1 MTPTRTLQPTLRLLA
16 PLDGWI
22 VPLENVPDPV
32 FAQRIVGDGVSID
45 PTSSVLRAPCGG
57 EVLHA
62 HAAAHALTLRTD
74 GGLEIMLHIGVDTV
88 QLKGEGFR
96 LMVKAGDRVAPGQP
110 LVEFD
115 ADAVAR
121 RAKSLQTQLLVTNAD
136 LIASLSHPAGRV
148 QAGKDTAL
156 EVVLLSEAA
165 PEGAD
170 APGGTKASSDAL
182 VVPNPTGLHARPA
195 AVLAHAAKRF
205 RSVIRLRRGDASANA
220 RSLVAIM
227 GLNVK
232 QGDKVVVVAEGPDA
246 GEAVAQLSR
255 LITAGLEEKEAPASA
270 QLPSVPRSED
280 PRAISGVCASPGLT
294 IGTAFQFR
302 REEVRVPES
311 GEGPSIERARLV
323 QALERAKAELE
334 TMQARLSAE
343 HDPGKAAIFGA
354 HRELLDDPELL
365 EVAEAAVAKGASA
378 AAAMQC
384 AATDFAGRL
393 TRLNNDLLA
402 GRAADVKDVGLRV
415 LRILTGAP
423 AQPREYPKGCVLL
436 AEDLTPSDTVGFDPA
451 TVLGVCSVGG
461 GGTSH
466 VAILCRSLGIPA
478 LAAAELKLLAVPD
491 GAPLILD
498 ADKGFL
504 LTAPSETELE
514 AARARQAKACT
525 RRGVELAAAREEAC
539 TKDGRRIRVE
549 ANIGKASEAEA
560 AARAGAEGVGLC
572 RSEFLFLE
580 RDAAPTEDEQA
591 EAYAAMARAFPG
603 GSVVVRVLDVG
614 GDKRLPYLAMAQE
627 ENPFLGERGIRLL
640 LERPELFRTQLR
652 ALLRAAKDGPG
663 LKVLFPMVADL
674 EELRA
679 AKAMLAEEAR
689 RLGISP
695 LPAGVMIE
703 VPSAALLSE
712 PLAREADFFSIG
724 TNDLTQYTLAMDRGN
739 PKLAARVDALHPAV
753 LRMIQHAVEGAKV
766 HGRAVGVCGGAA
778 GDLQAVPLLIGL
790 GVTELSMSPASVP
803 AVKAAVR
810 RADAADCT
818 ELARKALAMSSAAEV
833 RGLTAGRE
841 EAA

>member
-1 MTPTRTLQPTLRLLA
+1 MTPTRALQPTLRLLA

-22 VPLENVPDPV
+22 VPLEKVPDPV

-45 PTSSVLRAPCGG
+45 PTSSLLLAPCGG
-57 EVLHA
+57 EVVHA
-62 HAAAHALTLRTD
+62 HAAGHALTLRSD
-74 GGLEIMLHIGVDTV
+74 GGLELLLHVGVDTV
-88 QLKGEGFR
+88 QLKGEGFK
-96 LMVKAGDRVAPGQP
+96 LLVKAGDRVAPGQA

-121 RAKSLQTQLLVTNAD
+121 KAKSLQTQLLVTNAD
-136 LIASLSHPAGRV
+136 LVASLTHPSGRV
-148 QAGKDTAL
+148 EAGKSVAL
-156 EVVLLSEAA
+156 EIVLRGEAT
-165 PEGAD
+165 PEGAA
-170 APGGTKASSDAL
+170 APGLKASSDAL

-195 AVLAHAAKRF
+195 SILAHAAKRF
-205 RSVIRLRRGDASANA
+205 RSVVHLRRGEAKANA
-220 RSLVAIM
+220 RSLVSIM

-232 QGDKVVVVAEGPDA
+232 QGDKVFVLAEGPDA
-246 GEAVAQLSR
+246 QEAVAELSR
-255 LITAGLEEKEAPASA
+255 LITAGLEEKEAPAST
-270 QLPSVPRSED
+270 QLPALPRSED
-280 PRAISGVCASPGLT
+280 PRAIGGVCASPGLA

-302 REEVRVPES
+302 REEVKVPEL
-311 GEGPSIERARLV
+311 GEGPAIERARLA
-323 QALERAKAELE
+323 QALEKAKAELE
-334 TMQARLSAE
+334 TMQARLSAQ

-423 AQPREYPKGCVLL
+423 AKPREYPKGCVLL
-436 AEDLTPSDTVGFDPA
+436 AEDLTPSDTVGFDPEK
-451 TVLGVCSVGG
+451 VLGVCTVGG

-466 VAILCRSLGIPA
+466 VAILCRSLAIPA

-504 LTAPSETELE
+504 LSAPSEAELE
-514 AARARQAKACT
+514 AARARQAKARV
-525 RRGVELAAAREEAC
+525 RRDAELVAAREEAR
-539 TKDGRRIRVE
+539 TQDGRRIRVE

-560 AARAGAEGVGLC
+560 AARSGAEGVGLC

-580 RDAAPTEDEQA
+580 RDAAPSEDEQV

-603 GSVVVRVLDVG
+603 GAVVVRVLDVG
-614 GDKRLPYLAMAQE
+614 GDKRLPYLALAQE

-640 LERPELFRTQLR
+640 LERPKLFRTQLR
-652 ALLRAAKDGPG
+652 ALLRASKDGPG

-674 EELRA
+674 EEFRA

-689 RLGISP
+689 LLGVPP

-753 LRMIQHAVEGAKV
+753 LKMIRDAVEGAKA
-766 HGRAVGVCGGAA
+766 HDRPVGVCGGAA

-790 GVTELSMSPASVP
+790 GVGELSLSPASVP

-810 RADAADCT
+810 RLDAKACE
-818 ELARKALAMSSAAEV
+818 ELARRALALTSAAEV
-833 RGLTAGRE
+833 RALTVERE